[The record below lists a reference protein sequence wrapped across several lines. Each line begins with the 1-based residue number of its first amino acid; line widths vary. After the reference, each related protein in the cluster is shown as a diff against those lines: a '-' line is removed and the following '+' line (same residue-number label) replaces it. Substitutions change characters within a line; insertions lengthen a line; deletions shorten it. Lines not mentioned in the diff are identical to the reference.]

1 MARRRRSRRRG
12 ALPATF
18 PLDGEDILREILVR
32 LPTEPSSLP
41 RASLVC
47 KQWLRIVSDPAFL
60 RRYRAHHEEPLL
72 LGVFVDNWGYP
83 LFRSIHTYPNAI
95 PQERFLLPIDEW
107 TGGGWVLL
115 GCRHGRVLVFNQSR
129 NEAIVWDPATGDR
142 RYVAAPPEFD
152 EKDKYVINGAVL
164 CANTDEDHVHGD
176 CHSSPFQVVLIGI
189 HSNYRPVFASFYSS
203 EAGVWGDIISI
214 EIDCPPMY
222 SMDMPSNLIGNSLY
236 WLFDGEVE
244 GILKFDLTTQ
254 SLAVIEMPSQFEYY
268 SSRRS
273 FQILPAEDDGI
284 RLASL
289 SCQIME
295 IWERKISSDGDVDWV
310 MQKEIELGVIL
321 GLGHMGGMENLI
333 KAYDEELQFILLR
346 TIEGVFMIHLE
357 SMQFKNLGK
366 DGFDGIIHTYSAF
379 CTAVG
384 DLAIGE
390 RRGDVILARNDS
402 VSADAS
408 MGAGAERD
416 RSAAA
421 SFGTLP
427 EEGMLDDENMEN
439 VSNHNQRTGAGFK
452 SSYSKRTKK
461 GGGVTWLKKGKHNNA
476 TAFIGVR
483 PKIRKFMRISLNT
496 EQRKNMARNCRG
508 KTKANL
514 RNKVRLY
521 DKEATSEIVK
531 AWAKWFRR
539 NGIPGTK
546 ANCPYFRRAI
556 ELTQQLGARALV
568 PTGAII
574 DGGKLDAS
582 DEEG

>member
-1 MARRRRSRRRG
+1 MARRRRG

-72 LGVFVDNWGYP
+72 LGIFVDNWGYP
-83 LFRSIHTYPNAI
+83 LFRSIHDYPNAI
-95 PQERFLLPIDEW
+95 PHERFLLPIDEW

-189 HSNYRPVFASFYSS
+189 HSNYGPVFTSLYSS
-203 EAGVWGDIISI
+203 DTRVWGDVISMECAPI
-214 EIDCPPMY
+214 Y

-236 WLFDGEVE
+236 WLFNGEMV
-244 GILKFDLTTQ
+244 GILKFDLATQ
-254 SLAVIEMPSQFEYY
+254 SLAVIEMPSRFEYY

-289 SCQIME
+289 SFQIME

-310 MQKEIELGVIL
+310 MQKEIELG
-321 GLGHMGGMENLI
+321 
-333 KAYDEELQFILLR
+333 
-346 TIEGVFMIHLE
+346 GVFMIHLE
-357 SMQFKNLGK
+357 SIQFKNLGK
-366 DGFDGIIHTYSAF
+366 DGLDGIIHTYSAF
-379 CTAVG
+379 CTA
-384 DLAIGE
+384 GE
-390 RRGDVILARNDS
+390 RRDDVILARNDS
-402 VSADAS
+402 VLADAL
-408 MGAGAERD
+408 MGAGEERD
-416 RSAAA
+416 SSAAA
-421 SFGTLP
+421 SFGTVP

-461 GGGVTWLKKGKHNNA
+461 GGGATWLKKGKHNNA

-483 PKIRKFMRISLNT
+483 PKIRKFMRISLNK
-496 EQRKNMARNCRG
+496 EQRKYMTRNCRG
-508 KTKANL
+508 RKTKANL

-546 ANCPYFRRAI
+546 ANCQYFRRAI
-556 ELTQQLGARALV
+556 ELTQQLGARAFV
-568 PTGAII
+568 PTGAEI
-574 DGGKLDAS
+574 DGAS